1 MLYCLVAVALCVV
14 VLLWCIVVLCRI
26 SLCCDARLQLWRRL
40 FVAVGVI
47 RMSVDQRF
55 LDMYLLSC
63 NGVSNQNKEY
73 VFSVRNVPLNGV
85 VQKGVEYVGC
95 TRCVGANYLCRHS
108 IPALTY
114 IMEYKGDHKVELRT
128 DYGPTGCLTN
138 GHMYEFC
145 YKLSASKALVINPA
159 KFVSNSGVSGALHP
173 FINHGPDFRSHRKA
187 ASSSTHWLAENS
199 SDTSIDL
206 VEANCAAKLLRIP
219 DPAIRINSSSELGGK
234 IVIILHSIKRI
245 LPGMQ
250 LLYDYWLDIPRS
262 SMCIEDILIWLPA
275 AEPWECFKH
284 RQQSSMVSKTQPDS
298 RLSMWDTYVPSDDD
312 DDDAKDSVSVR
323 VDASTRAESA
333 ALQSSLSC
341 SVSYA
346 CCSADDDQLAMDNKH
361 GVTISQVHAYAA
373 HFTRKY

>member
-40 FVAVGVI
+40 FVAVDVI

-55 LDMYLLSC
+55 LKR
-63 NGVSNQNKEY
+63 VSSVVQRCVNQNKKY

-95 TRCVGANYLCRHS
+95 TRCVGANYLCQHS

-114 IMEYKGDHKVELRT
+114 IMEYKGDHKVELRI

-173 FINHGPDFRSHRKA
+173 FINHGPDFRSRRKA
-187 ASSSTHWLAENS
+187 ASSATHWLSENS
-199 SDTSIDL
+199 SIDL

-219 DPAIRINSSSELGGK
+219 HRAIRINSSSELAGE

-262 SMCIEDILIWLPA
+262 SMCTEDIPVWLPA

-284 RQQSSMVSKTQPDS
+284 RQQSSMLSKTQPDS
-298 RLSMWDTYVPSDDD
+298 SLSMWDTYVPSDDD
-312 DDDAKDSVSVR
+312 DDAKDSVSVH
-323 VDASTRAESA
+323 VDASTSAESA

-341 SVSYA
+341 SVSSA
-346 CCSADDDQLAMDNKH
+346 CCSADDDQLDNKH